1 MEQDILLLELIE
13 QTKEI
18 LKKYGLKK
26 KTMQMYQSYGFN
38 PIKRYYDK
46 LNQSIYS
53 EELTWKFVIIS
64 RKQYEKGGINTTKFQ
79 CIRRTAVFLKQRHF
93 NKEIVW
99 RSLPH
104 WTTTK
109 LKFPFNELIKQY
121 EQEKLDSGYC
131 ITTMRGYKPVIKH
144 FLLYVE
150 SLQYQ
155 DLLLLTKKDITKYL
169 PVLSENYS
177 SVGDCLSVLRSFG
190 NFLLRHNLINA
201 DLISVF
207 QVSVPV
213 RRKFAIGFT
222 HEEANRIISAVNR
235 STTLGKRDYAILMLV
250 KYTGLRAIDILYL
263 KFAAIDWDKQE
274 LRIIQ
279 HKTGNELILPLTTNV
294 CNAIADYILN
304 GRPKSEIP
312 YVFLRNR
319 NPYMPLK
326 SWSGHSIV
334 KRNAAKIGI
343 TWTKEEHKGFHSFR
357 RSLGNWMLEAEIP
370 LDTIK
375 EVLGH
380 SDRNSTKPYIA
391 AHLSGLLNCAISLQ
405 GIQTTREELL

>member
-26 KTMQMYQSYGFN
+26 KTMYSYQSYGFN

-46 LNQSIYS
+46 HGQSIYS
-53 EELTWKFVIIS
+53 ENFTWKFVTS
-64 RKQYEKGGINTTKFQ
+64 ARKQYENGEVNTAKFQ
-79 CIRRTAVFLKQRHF
+79 CIRRTAMLLRKCYN
-93 NKEIVW
+93 NKAVTW
-99 RSLPH
+99 RPLPL

-109 LKFPFNELIKQY
+109 LKPLFDELLKQY

-131 ITTMRGYKPVIKH
+131 VTTMRGYKPVIKH

-150 SLQYQ
+150 SLQHHC
-155 DLLLLTKKDITKYL
+155 LLNLTKKDITEYL
-169 PVLSENYS
+169 TVLSEKYS
-177 SVGDCLSVLRSFG
+177 SVGDCLSMLRSFG
-190 NFLLRHNLINA
+190 DFLLKHNLINI
-201 DLISVF
+201 DIISVF

-222 HEEANRIISAVNR
+222 HEEANRIISAANR
-235 STTLGKRDYAILMLV
+235 NTTVGKRDYAILMLV
-250 KYTGLRAIDILYL
+250 KHTGLRAIDILNL
-263 KFAAIDWDKQE
+263 KFNAIDWRKQE
-274 LRIIQ
+274 IRITQ
-279 HKTGNELILPLTTNV
+279 HKTGNQLILPLTTNV

-304 GRPKSEIP
+304 GRPKSELSFI
-312 YVFLRNR
+312 FLRIR
-319 NPYMPLK
+319 NPYIPLR
-326 SWSGHSIV
+326 SWTGYSIV
-334 KRNAAKIGI
+334 KRNAAKVGI
-343 TWTKEEHKGFHSFR
+343 TWTKEENKGFHSFR

-380 SDRNSTKPYIA
+380 SDRNSTKPYIS

-405 GIQTTREELL
+405 GIQTTRKELL